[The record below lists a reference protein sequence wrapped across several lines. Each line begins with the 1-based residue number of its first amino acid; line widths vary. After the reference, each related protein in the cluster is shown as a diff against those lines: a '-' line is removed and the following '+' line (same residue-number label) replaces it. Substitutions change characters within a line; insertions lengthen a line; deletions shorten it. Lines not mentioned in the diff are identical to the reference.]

1 MILSDTGILSSFAA
15 ARGLPLLLAALEGDT
30 ILIPPAVEQELR
42 AGLARG
48 VTYLQNVL
56 DLIPMGQV
64 QLLDLNESGLECM
77 SSLPETLGP
86 GEREAIALCLRHGA
100 TLLCSDRRVV
110 RYCDAQ
116 GILCLD
122 LASLLRKLWT
132 EGVATR
138 AKVKTMIVRM
148 EKVESLVFKDQDRV
162 FAPQKDIPL

>member
-1 MILSDTGILSSFAA
+1 M
-15 ARGLPLLLAALEGDT
+15 LLAALEGST
-30 ILIPPAVEQELR
+30 IFIPPAVEQELR

-64 QLLDLNESGLECM
+64 QLLDLNESDLECM
-77 SSLPETLGP
+77 TSLPKALGP

-116 GILCLD
+116 GILYLD
-122 LASLLRKLWT
+122 LASLLRMLWT

-138 AKVKTMIVRM
+138 AKVKTLIVRM
-148 EKVESLVFKDQDRV
+148 EKAENLVFKDQDRV
-162 FAPQKDIPL
+162 FAPQKDVSL